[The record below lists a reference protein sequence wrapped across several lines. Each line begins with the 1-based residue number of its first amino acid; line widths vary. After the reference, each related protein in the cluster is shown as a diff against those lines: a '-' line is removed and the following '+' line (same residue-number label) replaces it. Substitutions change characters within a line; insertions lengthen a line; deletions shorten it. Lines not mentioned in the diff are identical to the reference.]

1 MEEESCREL
10 AFLDTFSIN
19 TNKDDENKKKTKK
32 QRNTRMKQVFK
43 KNGCHESIGS
53 RIFKRIT
60 NNHNLSRSEQKSQ
73 RCQIK
78 DQNWYKFT

>member
-1 MEEESCREL
+1 
-10 AFLDTFSIN
+10 
-19 TNKDDENKKKTKK
+19 
-32 QRNTRMKQVFK
+32 MKQVFK

-53 RIFKRIT
+53 GIFKRIT